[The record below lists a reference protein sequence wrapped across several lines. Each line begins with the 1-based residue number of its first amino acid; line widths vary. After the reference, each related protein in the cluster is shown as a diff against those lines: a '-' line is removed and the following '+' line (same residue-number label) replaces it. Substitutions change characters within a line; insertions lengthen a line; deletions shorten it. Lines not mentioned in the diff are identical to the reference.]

1 MSIKDLYLDESGNSG
16 DLISRKNGLG
26 FAGQPVFSLAA
37 VDISQIEDLEGRID
51 SLKDKNS
58 IKATELKSADLYK
71 KKPQAMLDVFSILI
85 ESKSPFFVEV
95 VDKKYFIATSI
106 AAHQFLPPYYT
117 GDESRGEFQIPRNI
131 SAGVMALDMPDE
143 CFDLFFESC
152 HEPNEKNLLKS
163 MNGVKDF
170 FAAHPVYGKYS
181 THVEMTMQDY
191 FDVKQ
196 SAIRNKLKNF
206 ARNNGVNPVMLNK
219 LVKLVGEQFDLNDE
233 QKLKVVRRFVP
244 IPDNGKRGN
253 SILLLPHV
261 SSLTNI
267 IARANLANQGSIE
280 DVTFHHDKQD
290 HFDEALI
297 AIKELMFTNKPA
309 KFSPPTPNSN
319 FNITSS
325 ANLKFLDSKKTI
337 GIQIADLLAGFFSRF
352 YDDFFNGKIESKS
365 IYHDIYNLISEGSD
379 RNRSIGVN
387 WVVPPSRLYELE
399 HHYNEGVRKVPSED
413 ELLPYVAKEFGVNI
427 LLESFAKQH
436 FARFGFN
443 ANLP

>member
-1 MSIKDLYLDESGNSG
+1 MNIKDLYLDESGNSG

-37 VDISQIEDLEGRID
+37 VDISQIEDLESRINGV
-51 SLKDKNS
+51 KNKLG
-58 IKATELKSADLYK
+58 IKAAELKSADVYK

-95 VDKKYFIATSI
+95 VDKKYFISTSI

-117 GDESRGEFQIPRNI
+117 GDESHGKFQIPRNV
-131 SAGVMALDMPDE
+131 AANVMALDMPDE
-143 CFDLFFESC
+143 YFDLFFESC
-152 HEPNEKNLLKS
+152 HEPNEKNLLNS
-163 MNGVKDF
+163 MNGIKGF
-170 FAAHPVYGKYS
+170 FEAHPIYGEFS
-181 THVEMTMQDY
+181 RHVEMSIQDY
-191 FDVKQ
+191 FDFKQ
-196 SAIRNKLKNF
+196 SATRNKVKNF
-206 ARNNGVNPVMLNK
+206 ARNNGVNPVLLNK

-233 QKLKVVRRFVP
+233 QKLKVVRKFVP

-253 SILLLPHV
+253 NILLLPHV
-261 SSLTNI
+261 SSLANI

-280 DVTFHHDKQD
+280 EVTFHHDKQD

-297 AIKELMFTNKPA
+297 AIKELMFTNKPE

-352 YDDFFNGKIESKS
+352 YDDFFNNKIESNS
-365 IYHDIYNLISEGSD
+365 IYHDIYNLISEGAD
-379 RNRSIGVN
+379 RNRSVGVN

-399 HHYNEGVRKVPSED
+399 HQYNEGVRRKPSED
-413 ELLPYVAKEFGVNI
+413 ELLQYVAKEFGVNI
-427 LLESFAKQH
+427 LLELFAKQH
-436 FARFGFN
+436 FARFGFK
-443 ANLP
+443 ANYS